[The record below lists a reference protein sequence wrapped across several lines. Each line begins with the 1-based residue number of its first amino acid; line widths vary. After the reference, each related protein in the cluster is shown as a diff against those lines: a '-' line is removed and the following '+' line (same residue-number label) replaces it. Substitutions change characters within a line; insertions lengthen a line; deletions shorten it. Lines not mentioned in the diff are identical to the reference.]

1 MYFVV
6 PKGRSILKS
15 VFKTTDL
22 WKAQK
27 HADALRAEAATRNKS
42 EHFDIISMTSVYT
55 TQTLAELMEQD
66 LLLAAEA
73 EAAANL

>member
-6 PKGRSILKS
+6 PKGRSIIKS
-15 VFKTTDL
+15 VFKTEDL

-27 HADALRAEAATRNKS
+27 HADALRTERGT
-42 EHFDIISMTSVYT
+42 HWDVISMSSVYT
-55 TQTLAELMEQD
+55 TQTLGELLEQD
-66 LLLAAEA
+66 MLLATEA

>member
-27 HADALRAEAATRNKS
+27 HADALREEATAHGKN

-66 LLLAAEA
+66 MLLAAEA

>member
-6 PKGRSILKS
+6 PHGRSIIKS

-27 HADALRAEAATRNKS
+27 NADMLRAEHGT
-42 EHFDIISMTSVYT
+42 HWDVISMSTVYT
-55 TQTLAELMEQD
+55 TQTLGELLEQD
-66 LLLAAEA
+66 MLLASEA
-73 EAAANL
+73 EAAASL

>member
-6 PKGRSILKS
+6 PKGRSIIKS
-15 VFKTTDL
+15 VFKTQDL

-27 HADALRAEAATRNKS
+27 HADGLRAEQGT
-42 EHFDIISMTSVYT
+42 HFDIISMTSVYT
-55 TQTLAELMEQD
+55 TQTLGELMEQD
-66 LLLAAEA
+66 MLLATEA